1 MSPYE
6 QFTKGGGKKF
16 KNYMF
21 IKVYVHT
28 FIYATGIC

>member
-6 QFTKGGGKKF
+6 QFTKGGGK
-16 KNYMF
+16 NYMF
-21 IKVYVHT
+21 IKVYVHI